1 MNVVKKIGDFIGKYM
16 AIIVIGV
23 AAIALFWPSS
33 FTWATPHTT
42 LLLGIVMFGM
52 GMTLD
57 LNDFKIVFSRPK
69 DVLVGCLAQF
79 TIGSWCCISWDMSRR
94 NIIKCNDVFS

>member
-42 LLLGIVMFGM
+42 L
-52 GMTLD
+52 
-57 LNDFKIVFSRPK
+57 
-69 DVLVGCLAQF
+69 
-79 TIGSWCCISWDMSRR
+79 
-94 NIIKCNDVFS
+94 

>member
-69 DVLVGCLAQF
+69 DVLVGMFSSIYYNAF
-79 TIGSWCCISWDMSRR
+79 ISIYISKV
-94 NIIKCNDVFS
+94 I